1 MDYTVIIYDENYYTD
16 LPSIISSNTYSE
28 PISKYKLK
36 KLVKEEKDAVI
47 GIVFKGYNNKPA
59 VMSYKPRRHAVSTNS
74 NTTQK

>member
-1 MDYTVIIYDENYYTD
+1 MNYTVIIYDENYYTD

-47 GIVFKGYNNKPA
+47 GIVFKGYNNKRA
-59 VMSYKPRRHAVSTNS
+59 VMSYKPRKSA
-74 NTTQK
+74 

>member
-16 LPSIISSNTYSE
+16 LPAIITSSTYNE

-36 KLVKEEKDAVI
+36 KMVKAEKDAVI

-59 VMSYKPRRHAVSTNS
+59 VMSYKPRRNGVPSNS
-74 NTTQK
+74 QAE